1 VNKRAKSQG
10 TYKHRGKK
18 RKSYKKRG
26 TLLERNVAWL
36 FSTLG
41 FDTKT
46 NVQIKNHEID
56 VIVRSN
62 GKSLAIEC
70 KQYEKSHLTVRNLIY
85 EWATKRQILGVDRV
99 LLVLWGSNV
108 KDEDR
113 KLAERLNIS
122 IWDEEDFEKIFNL
135 ALERK
140 NAARDYILKEFGL
153 NPPDPTHLDPILE
166 KFSEVVPNLIKHD
179 TYERFTIFSKGWIL
193 SGIVIGLLYP
203 TFLSFWILSIPL
215 LGLAWTYCYVKRIRW
230 ERKVLKSVIKKL
242 SKVRGGVTTSELA
255 YITKKSE
262 KSVKKILEYLRS
274 KGYVKVLGDLWV
286 SENIEKP

>member
-1 VNKRAKSQG
+1 MNKWIKSQR
-10 TYKHRGKK
+10 TYK
-18 RKSYKKRG
+18 RKSKKSYKRRG

-46 NVQIKNHEID
+46 NVRIKNHEID

-62 GKSLAIEC
+62 GKSLAVEC

-99 LLVLWGSNV
+99 LLVLWGCNV

-113 KLAERLNIS
+113 KLAKRLNIS

-140 NAARDYILKEFGL
+140 KAARDYISKEFGL
-153 NPPDPTHLDPILE
+153 NPPDLKFSDPILE
-166 KFSEVVPNLIKHD
+166 KLSKVVPDLMRHNM
-179 TYERFTIFSKGWIL
+179 YEKFTIISKGWIL
-193 SGIVIGLLYP
+193 SGIMISLLYP
-203 TFLSFWILSIPL
+203 PFFGFWILSLLP
-215 LGLAWTYCYVKRIRW
+215 LGLVWIYCYVRKI
-230 ERKVLKSVIKKL
+230 EREKNVLQSVVRKL
-242 SKVRGGVTTSELA
+242 SKIRGGVTTNELV
-255 YITKKSE
+255 YITGKSE
-262 KSVKKILEYLRS
+262 KSVKKLLNRLQND
-274 KGYVKVLGDLWV
+274 GCVKVLGDMWV
-286 SENIEKP
+286 SENIKKP